1 MGLRRVLLVLL
12 LIVVVAAIA
21 VGVLYV
27 TRGPSR
33 SNMVLGLQDDAL
45 LTSAEPLA
53 VPTVHALDP
62 PLIRYNIVWSDIASK
77 RPADPSNPSDP
88 AYAWTNADKIVA
100 LAKSLNASLLFTIVD
115 APRWANG
122 GASPQHTPT
131 RPADFGT
138 FCGVVAQR
146 YPTVARYTIWNE
158 PNRGQFLQPQGAG
171 GKEAPRALAGLAR
184 ACIPGD
190 PRGQPEGE
198 RGDRARREPR
208 RPGWARADPVPRRLP
223 RRRRSEARC
232 RRAEPVPRGAGAR
245 CSPRTSGRR
254 TARSR
259 CGTSTGCTSSST
271 HAYGTDMP
279 IWLTEFAVRTVPPVT
294 DADQARQLRETV
306 DLVRDHYPYVPLLVW
321 FLLRDQG
328 PHDYWRSGLVDTA
341 WHRKPAFAVFRS
353 LSS

>member
-27 TRGPSR
+27 TRGPSK

-53 VPTVHALDP
+53 VPTAQALDP

-88 AYAWTNADKIVA
+88 AYTWTNADKIVA
-100 LAKSLNASLLFTIVD
+100 LAKSLKASLLFTIVD

-184 ACIPGD
+184 ACIPAIHAASPKASVAIG
-190 PRGQPEGE
+190 PVASRGGQGGLAPIPFLADYRTAGGPKPDAIALNPYLEGQ
-198 RGDRARREPR
+198 
-208 RPGWARADPVPRRLP
+208 
-223 RRRRSEARC
+223 
-232 RRAEPVPRGAGAR
+232 EPVFAPDERPKDGAVTVR
-245 CSPRTSGRR
+245 NLDWLHLELE
-254 TARSR
+254 
-259 CGTSTGCTSSST
+259 

-341 WHRKPAFAVFRS
+341 WHRKPAFAVFHSLRS
-353 LSS
+353 